1 MKTLMISDDL
11 IKISDTIETTIIH
24 YNRSC
29 RHFLILIVGRL
40 FDYHKLLE
48 QSLSHC
54 FSSSILSNFR
64 QYFNNILAN
73 KPANPPDF
81 DVYEDLID
89 KKAANAK
96 SKIDA
101 TAGASAAEKA
111 AAKAQ
116 VYY

>member
-1 MKTLMISDDL
+1 MISDL
-11 IKISDTIETTIIH
+11 IKISDTIKTTIIH
-24 YNRSC
+24 YNWYC
-29 RHFLILIVGRL
+29 RHFLILFGRQ
-40 FDYHKLLE
+40 FDYHKLLD

-89 KKAANAK
+89 KKAANAN

>member
-1 MKTLMISDDL
+1 MQTFSNSIWP
-11 IKISDTIETTIIH
+11 TI
-24 YNRSC
+24 
-29 RHFLILIVGRL
+29 
-40 FDYHKLLE
+40 FDYHKLLD

-116 VYY
+116 VYSYFRFYSDECCRFYLSVEESLIFI

>member
-1 MKTLMISDDL
+1 MKTLMISDL

-29 RHFLILIVGRL
+29 RHFLILFGRL
-40 FDYHKLLE
+40 CDYHKLLD

>member
-1 MKTLMISDDL
+1 MLADEDVYDVDHKARRLSL
-11 IKISDTIETTIIH
+11 I
-24 YNRSC
+24 Y
-29 RHFLILIVGRL
+29 
-40 FDYHKLLE
+40 
-48 QSLSHC
+48 
-54 FSSSILSNFR
+54 FSFSSILNNFK
-64 QYFNNILAN
+64 QHFNTILEN